1 MYSAH
6 STLTVQVR
14 DYPSRLLVRFKS
26 EDEATFLA
34 FKDSFRRHFSPR
46 WSRADRAWYVPTSE
60 RGALRDWLTLH
71 VGADDVVWIDNVDP
85 RARGYG
91 YTRPSPLDDPLS
103 DAYRTLHL
111 LPSAPPEVVQAAHR
125 ALVKLHHPD
134 AGGKHASAVLINNA
148 VGIIRAAA
156 RYPS

>member
-1 MYSAH
+1 MYSAN

-34 FKDSFRRHFSPR
+34 FKSRFRQRFAPR
-46 WSRADRAWYVPTSE
+46 WSRADRAWFVPTSE
-60 RGALRDWLTLH
+60 RAPLRDWLTLH
-71 VGADDVVWIDNVDP
+71 VGADDLVWVDELDP
-85 RARGYG
+85 RARAYG

-134 AGGKHASAVLINNA
+134 VAGGEHASAVLINNA
-148 VGIIRAAA
+148 MATIRAAA
-156 RYPS
+156 C